1 MPHEIYV
8 TASSAAP
15 QKIDPGI
22 SAIFFFKQRMWNVVS
37 VTRIKKKTALRNRLG
52 EESLDTLMTI
62 SIEGPPLS
70 KFDFHEACQVCVR
83 KRTGKVEKSRSE
95 SRVTEAFF
103 QTCGLK
109 ETKLFILM
117 LDESTEYM

>member
-8 TASSAAP
+8 AASSGAP
-15 QKIDPGI
+15 KKIDPRI
-22 SAIFFFKQRMWNVVS
+22 SAIFFQTADVECGFSDQNL
-37 VTRIKKKTALRNRLG
+37 IKTILRNRLG
-52 EESLDTLMTI
+52 EEFLDNLK
-62 SIEGPPLS
+62 GLPLS
-70 KFDFHEACQVCVR
+70 KFDFHEACLVCVR

-103 QTCGLK
+103 LKTCGLK
-109 ETKLFILM
+109 ERKLFILM

>member
-37 VTRIKKKTALRNRLG
+37 VTRIKKKNGPEEQVRGGILG
-52 EESLDTLMTI
+52 HLDDN
-62 SIEGPPLS
+62 
-70 KFDFHEACQVCVR
+70 FN
-83 KRTGKVEKSRSE
+83 
-95 SRVTEAFF
+95 
-103 QTCGLK
+103 
-109 ETKLFILM
+109 
-117 LDESTEYM
+117 